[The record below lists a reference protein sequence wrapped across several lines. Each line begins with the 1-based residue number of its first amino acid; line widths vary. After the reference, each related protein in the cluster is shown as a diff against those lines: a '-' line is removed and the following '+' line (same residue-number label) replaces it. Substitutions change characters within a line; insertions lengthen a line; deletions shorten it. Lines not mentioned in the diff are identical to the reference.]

1 MKSGVPSDPEAITAV
16 LDRFDAVQA
25 EVASLSFD
33 ALTAPRALTVKDR
46 LEMVSRRQA
55 AVHHRLTHQ
64 LTPQASPVELGGTS
78 WTDVLSNRLRIGR
91 GEARRRAPRSRANRW
106 RRRCPLWPARKP
118 PGPSVPNTCGT
129 ARPARS
135 TWPGSPARTPPT
147 RHAGPPTG

>member
-64 LTPQASPVELGGTS
+64 LTPQASPVELGDRLGGGGVQDLEGTH
-78 WTDVLSNRLRIGR
+78 
-91 GEARRRAPRSRANRW
+91 PRSYS
-106 RRRCPLWPARKP
+106 L
-118 PGPSVPNTCGT
+118 S
-129 ARPARS
+129 RS
-135 TWPGSPARTPPT
+135 
-147 RHAGPPTG
+147 